1 MSEVDVY
8 ELLNNN
14 ESEKLEKLHEEG
26 KLDFSKSDDKKG
38 RLKIL
43 GYCVAHAGLEVS
55 LATLL
60 RILSKYYDEEKRTE
74 ILNEKNDTGI
84 FKTYTPLHLAVAYG
98 HLEAL
103 KLLADRQEVDF
114 QAKTADKQNALHCIY
129 EACHRVDPAT
139 SISILV
145 IFSISHLFQNWKKNF
160 LFLIYFGNFLF
171 LYILA
176 SKTLFYLVGEINRLF
191 FQTKK
196 LLLEK
201 RVKVTA
207 KMLRKRTVPMIY
219 ASKEASELLFYL
231 LNHFKSNKKVLDQL
245 LNEQDEFGDTVLHH
259 ACKSQIQ
266 RLFKYRFNEYAHAT
280 YETIYVIALFD
291 VDTTIPNMEE
301 DLALDIIYFQFA
313 DLVDFVHEFREFF
326 VQHFPSLHSLLAA
339 PIDSRFNE
347 YFNIVSL
354 DKFQHLRSSWLSDLE
369 ERSFLYFPLPLPLLS
384 LQFSYFFIF

>member
-145 IFSISHLFQNWKKNF
+145 IFSISLLFQNLKKKF
-160 LFLIYFGNFLF
+160 PF
-171 LYILA
+171 LYL
-176 SKTLFYLVGEINRLF
+176 
-191 FQTKK
+191 
-196 LLLEK
+196 
-201 RVKVTA
+201 
-207 KMLRKRTVPMIY
+207 
-219 ASKEASELLFYL
+219 
-231 LNHFKSNKKVLDQL
+231 
-245 LNEQDEFGDTVLHH
+245 
-259 ACKSQIQ
+259 
-266 RLFKYRFNEYAHAT
+266 
-280 YETIYVIALFD
+280 
-291 VDTTIPNMEE
+291 
-301 DLALDIIYFQFA
+301 
-313 DLVDFVHEFREFF
+313 FREFF
-326 VQHFPSLHSLLAA
+326 IPSHFG
-339 PIDSRFNE
+339 IQDG
-347 YFNIVSL
+347 
-354 DKFQHLRSSWLSDLE
+354 
-369 ERSFLYFPLPLPLLS
+369 FLFGWRN
-384 LQFSYFFIF
+384 